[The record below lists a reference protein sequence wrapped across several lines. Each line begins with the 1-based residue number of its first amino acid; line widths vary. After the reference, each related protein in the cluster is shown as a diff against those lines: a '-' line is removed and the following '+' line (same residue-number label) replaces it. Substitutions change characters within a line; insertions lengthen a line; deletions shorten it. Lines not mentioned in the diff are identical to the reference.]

1 MTVRAQDNS
10 PSILR
15 VMAGRV
21 ELGAGAVLERGRMG
35 VALAG
40 DDADLL
46 MEDGAIL
53 RDVYDPSKSSY
64 G

>member
-1 MTVRAQDNS
+1 
-10 PSILR
+10 
-15 VMAGRV
+15 MAGRV

-40 DDADLL
+40 DDAGLL
-46 MEDGAIL
+46 MEGGAIL
-53 RDVYDPSKSSY
+53 RDVYDPSGNSF